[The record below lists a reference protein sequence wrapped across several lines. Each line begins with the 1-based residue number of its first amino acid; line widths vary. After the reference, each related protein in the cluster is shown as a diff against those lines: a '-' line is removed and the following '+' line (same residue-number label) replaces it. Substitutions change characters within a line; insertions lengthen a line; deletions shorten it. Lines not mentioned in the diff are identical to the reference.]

1 MFEISGKVE
10 REGRTSK
17 NSRKENLIVNR
28 YGRLVEWKVL
38 ILVRDIQTFR
48 HYFYF
53 QSKFFFFHLL

>member
-48 HYFYF
+48 HYFYL
-53 QSKFFFFHLL
+53 QCKFFFFHLL